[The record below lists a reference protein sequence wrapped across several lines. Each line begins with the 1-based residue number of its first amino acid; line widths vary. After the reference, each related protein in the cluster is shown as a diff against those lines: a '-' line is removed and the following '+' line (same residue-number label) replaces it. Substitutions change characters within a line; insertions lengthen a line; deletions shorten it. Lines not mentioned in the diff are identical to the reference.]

1 MLMNN
6 SQKWLDHFLQDIAE
20 KVQLSPTLYK
30 KAQEHY
36 RVVGEWISDSKSQ
49 IAEFSPYIYPHGSF
63 RTQSTTA
70 ANTDKDDFD
79 VDCMLEMR
87 ISSTAK
93 PKDVLQAVYNSI
105 DRGPGTRYH
114 GLVELKR
121 RCVRVQYED
130 MHLDLTPAV
139 LVNEINPRE
148 SSIFDTHP
156 DRPDHAIANPEG
168 FALWFEKKILPL
180 ELLNAHMAMDESI
193 AKALPVPEQEP
204 IENKP
209 VKLVALQ
216 LIKRFR
222 DVCYTDEPWEKP
234 PSVLVSY
241 LVATAPLP
249 QASLIE
255 TLQATVKHVLLQLS
269 GGMISIPN
277 PSSSHDMLTDRWPA
291 TQQRQ
296 QKFYQHMQRLHFAL
310 GKLQEDSDLKQQ
322 REILKALFGETVT
335 NRSFE
340 DVTKSYAQSAGQ
352 GSLRGISGIAAIIP
366 PSSRENQYGDTIK
379 RHTNFGDDFE

>member
-1 MLMNN
+1 MQMNN
-6 SQKWLDHFLQDIAE
+6 SQKWLDLFLQDIAE

-36 RVVGEWISDSKSQ
+36 RVVGEWISDPKSQ
-49 IAEFSPYIYPHGSF
+49 ISAFSPYIYPHGSF

-70 ANTDKDDFD
+70 ANTDRDDFD
-79 VDCMLEMR
+79 VDCMLEMK
-87 ISSTAK
+87 ISRQTK
-93 PKDVLQAVYNSI
+93 PNDVLQAVYDSI

-130 MHLDLTPAV
+130 MHLDLTPSV
-139 LVNEINPRE
+139 LVNESNPRE
-148 SSIFDTHP
+148 SLIFDTHP
-156 DRPDHAIANPEG
+156 DRSDHAIANPEG
-168 FALWFEKKILPL
+168 FALWFDKKILPL
-180 ELLNAHMAMDESI
+180 EILNSHMAMDESI

-204 IENKP
+204 LENKP

-249 QASLIE
+249 QASLID
-255 TLQATVKHVLLQLS
+255 TLHATVKHILGQLS
-269 GGMISIPN
+269 GELISIPN
-277 PSSSHDMLTDRWPA
+277 PSSPDDMLTDRWPS

-296 QKFYQHMQRLHFAL
+296 QKFYQHMQSLYFAL
-310 GKLQEDSDLKQQ
+310 GKLQEDADLKKQ
-322 REILKALFGETVT
+322 RDILKAMFGETVT
-335 NRSFE
+335 GRSFE
-340 DVTKSYAQSAGQ
+340 DITKRYAQSAGQ
-352 GSLRGISGIAAIIP
+352 GSLRGVSGVAAIVP
-366 PSSRENQYGDTIK
+366 PTLKESQYGTAIK
-379 RHTNFGDDFE
+379 GHTNFGSDFE